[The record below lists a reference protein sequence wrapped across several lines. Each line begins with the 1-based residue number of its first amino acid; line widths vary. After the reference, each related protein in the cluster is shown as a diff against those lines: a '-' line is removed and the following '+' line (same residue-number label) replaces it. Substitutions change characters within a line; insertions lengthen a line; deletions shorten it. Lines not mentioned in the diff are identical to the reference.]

1 VVVDAGLPCP
11 SSYLSLSTYG
21 ALREP
26 RRSMA
31 SGASSLDSAG
41 SSGEIIFI
49 CHFYF
54 PLAERSLSRSLAY
67 SLDNV
72 SPPCTSARHCIFNY
86 DVRTTRRR
94 YRCRGNTFIGKF
106 NFPRLPRS
114 LLEMKRRFLLRDD
127 SFAFFS
133 AKLCK
138 FAVSL

>member
-11 SSYLSLSTYG
+11 SSYLSLSTCG
-21 ALREP
+21 ALRELQ
-26 RRSMA
+26 RSMA

-54 PLAERSLSRSLAY
+54 PLAERSLSCSLAY

-94 YRCRGNTFIGKF
+94 RRRYRCRGNTFIGKL
-106 NFPRLPRS
+106 NFPRLLRS
-114 LLEMKRRFLLRDD
+114 LLEIKCTFLFGDD
-127 SFAFFS
+127 FFAFF
-133 AKLCK
+133 AT
-138 FAVSL
+138 

>member
-21 ALREP
+21 ALRELQ
-26 RRSMA
+26 RSMA

-54 PLAERSLSRSLAY
+54 PLAERSLSCSLAY

-72 SPPCTSARHCIFNY
+72 SSPCTSARHCIFNY

-94 YRCRGNTFIGKF
+94 RCRGNTFIGKL
-106 NFPRLPRS
+106 NLPRLLRN
-114 LLEMKRRFLLRDD
+114 LLGMKHAFPFRDD
-127 SFAFFS
+127 LFAFFG
-133 AKLCK
+133 A
-138 FAVSL
+138 